1 MKNKKKVLIILA
13 VIICVAVIAVIIIKS
28 YNTNMPNMP
37 NVSESESVSKKAPVE
52 DVVIQN
58 DSDINTVKDITK
70 KDISAIEGNYWYL
83 YNDSEKYCYVF
94 SFSDNDR
101 VDINYLELSTDNNN
115 EFESGYSVY
124 YQENDDIILK
134 YLPDCFPTK
143 DFTLTVKDDGIFLG
157 TTKLYREKVLSE
169 DIVKNHFNK

>member
-1 MKNKKKVLIILA
+1 MKNKKKVLIILD
-13 VIICVAVIAVIIIKS
+13 VIICIAVIAVIIIKS
-28 YNTNMPNMP
+28 YNTNMP

-58 DSDINTVKDITK
+58 DSDINTVEDITK

-83 YNDSEKYCYVF
+83 YNDSEKYCYIF

-101 VDINYLELSTDNNN
+101 VDISYLDLSADSDS

-143 DFTLTVKDDGIFLG
+143 DFILTVKDNNIFLDD
-157 TTKLYREKVLSE
+157 TQLDREQTLSK
-169 DIVKNHFNK
+169 DIVKEHFNR

>member
-28 YNTNMPNMP
+28 YNTNMPN
-37 NVSESESVSKKAPVE
+37 VSESESVSKKAPVE

-58 DSDINTVKDITK
+58 DSDINTVEDITK

-83 YNDSEKYCYVF
+83 YNDSEKYCYIF

-101 VDINYLELSTDNNN
+101 VDISYLDLSADSDS

-134 YLPDCFPTK
+134 YLPDCFPIKDFILTTK
-143 DFTLTVKDDGIFLG
+143 DDKVFFEGTQLDREQILSKDII
-157 TTKLYREKVLSE
+157 KA
-169 DIVKNHFNK
+169 HFNK